1 MLLQILQRTP
11 PWVFALLAVL
21 VSFGLLQTR
30 TRHISLARVT
40 LLPLV
45 LIGLSL
51 SGLWSTFG
59 ANAVAIAAWF
69 VAAGVAVLLNRIAK
83 WPRDVS
89 YAPDARGFLVAGS
102 WLPLAVMMI
111 IFFTRYA
118 VTVTLTVRPEL
129 AATAWLPIAVS
140 FAYGLM
146 SGAFVARALRILGTR
161 PGRFPAPLYL

>member
-11 PWVFALLAVL
+11 PWVFALFAVL
-21 VSFGLLQTR
+21 VAFGLLQTR

-40 LLPLV
+40 VLPLV

-59 ANAVAIAAWF
+59 ANAVGIAAWF
-69 VAAGVAVLLNRIAK
+69 VAVGLAILLNRIAK
-83 WPRDVS
+83 WPRNVS
-89 YAPDARGFLVAGS
+89 YAPATRGFLVAGS

-118 VTVTLTVRPEL
+118 VTVALTVRPDL

-161 PGRFPAPLYL
+161 PSRFPAPLYL